1 MVVYRTFTNCD
12 PPAMVKVWRSRG
24 TQPGLFQPVS
34 ADVFEQLVFGKLY
47 FDYEGLV
54 LAFDDGEPLGFGHAG
69 FGPDE
74 EESRLS
80 TDYGVTSL
88 VMLNG
93 QRAVAEVA
101 DGLLERCEQYL
112 VRRGAKVLYGGGVR
126 PLNPFYF
133 GLYGGSELPGVL
145 RSDSESMALFGRH
158 GYREIDQVQIF
169 QRSLEGFQMP
179 VDRAHIQLRR
189 QMTVQNSMDWPTETW
204 WQACTLGDFD
214 LMRFEALP
222 RGGGPV
228 LAHATFRSMEP
239 SGGGGFVRA
248 AGLIDIAVHESYRRR
263 GLASFLLAETFL
275 GFLRQ
280 GITVVETQTMARNT
294 AALGLYHKLGFEQFD
309 EGAVFRKE

>member
-1 MVVYRTFTNCD
+1 MVLYRTFSNCD
-12 PPAMVKVWRSRG
+12 PPAVVRIWRSRG
-24 TQPGLFQPVS
+24 TQPGLLQPVS

-54 LAFDDGEPLGFGHAG
+54 LAFDDGEPVGFGHAG

-74 EESRLS
+74 QELRVS
-80 TDYGVTSL
+80 TDFGVTSL

-93 QRAVAEVA
+93 QREMPAVADE
-101 DGLLERCEQYL
+101 LLERCEQYL
-112 VRRGAKVLYGGGVR
+112 TRRGAKVLYGGGVR

-145 RSDSESMALFGRH
+145 RSDAASIDLFNRH
-158 GYREIDQVQIF
+158 GYREIDQVLIF

-179 VDRAHIQLRR
+179 VGRGHIQLRR
-189 QMTVQNSMDWPTETW
+189 QMTLQSSLDWPTETW

-214 LMRFEALP
+214 LMRFEVLP
-222 RGGGPV
+222 RGGGPA
-228 LAHATFRSMEP
+228 LAHAVFRTMEP

-248 AGLIDIAVHESYRRR
+248 AGLIELAVHEAYRRR
-263 GLASFLLAETFL
+263 GLASFLLAETF
-275 GFLRQ
+275 FNFVRQ
-280 GITVVETQTMARNT
+280 GITVVETQTMAHN
-294 AALGLYHKLGFEQFD
+294 AAAIGLYRKLGFEQFD